1 MKILVVGGG
10 GREHALVWKLAQS
23 PRVTQIF
30 CAPGNAG
37 IGQSATCVPLPV
49 EDIIGLA
56 DFAEKELI
64 SLTVVG
70 PEAPLALG
78 IADTFRQRKL
88 KVFGPTKN
96 AARVESS
103 KAFAKELMTR
113 QHIPTPAARSFESL
127 APALEYLETRPAP
140 IVIKADGLAQ
150 GKGVV
155 VAPSHTEAKEALVN
169 MLDRQAFGAAGQ
181 RVLIEDCVKGEE
193 VTVMAFADG
202 KTVIPML
209 AAQDHKRIG
218 EGDTGL
224 NTGGMGAYAPAP
236 IVTPELLHRILKEVL
251 SPAIDGLTRV
261 GSPFYGVLYAGLM
274 INEGDPYVLEFNA
287 RFGDPE
293 TQVVLPLL
301 KTDLVDILESVVEH
315 RLDQMKIEWSDQ
327 SALCVALTSGGYP
340 GWYKK
345 GLPIFGLDENSTSD
359 GVVVFHAGT
368 AVTDS
373 RRVTA
378 GGRVLGVTGTG
389 DDLAIA
395 RDKAYSAVK
404 KIDFNGMYYRNDI
417 GHRVL
422 GDT

>member
-1 MKILVVGGG
+1 
-10 GREHALVWKLAQS
+10 
-23 PRVTQIF
+23 
-30 CAPGNAG
+30 
-37 IGQSATCVPLPV
+37 
-49 EDIIGLA
+49 
-56 DFAEKELI
+56 
-64 SLTVVG
+64 
-70 PEAPLALG
+70 
-78 IADTFRQRKL
+78 
-88 KVFGPTKN
+88 
-96 AARVESS
+96 
-103 KAFAKELMTR
+103 
-113 QHIPTPAARSFESL
+113 
-127 APALEYLETRPAP
+127 
-140 IVIKADGLAQ
+140 
-150 GKGVV
+150 
-155 VAPSHTEAKEALVN
+155 
-169 MLDRQAFGAAGQ
+169 
-181 RVLIEDCVKGEE
+181 
-193 VTVMAFADG
+193 
-202 KTVIPML
+202 
-209 AAQDHKRIG
+209 
-218 EGDTGL
+218 
-224 NTGGMGAYAPAP
+224 
-236 IVTPELLHRILKEVL
+236 
-251 SPAIDGLTRV
+251 
-261 GSPFYGVLYAGLM
+261 LM

-301 KTDLVDILESVVEH
+301 KTDLVYILESVVEH